1 MKHRFLSFDSIFF
14 RLFLTFLIIMI
25 PFEATGLI
33 LFTWTKN
40 TIQREI
46 EDTSALKVHY
56 LKEHLETEIYEL
68 SSQLERLSNMNLFS
82 QFSLNNS
89 SYSAAEY
96 YISLLDQYDLIK
108 HYPTN
113 YGLVTNVTI
122 YYQNLSKSL
131 TAGKGL
137 IPTDNS
143 HFDALTTILKDT
155 YHPLKRHNNQL
166 ILGTMY
172 PVNTQFTNSEPFYI
186 ITMSLSEGYILDYL
200 SSSNID
206 YDTIVYDHTYHNPIH
221 ASSIIPKNNPYEA
234 YYPLLEQKLLSDS
247 SNSTTTSFKKDSYYI
262 IAEYSPYLNCS
273 FVQFIPIDKLL
284 YLPRKMSGYLF
295 VFTLLS
301 IIGIAA
307 YTITS
312 VILVNRPISTIL
324 GGYHSIQ
331 SGNYD
336 IELPSMRT
344 SKEFDYL
351 IRGFNKM
358 AAQLSL
364 SIDQVYKY
372 EIYSKKMELKQL
384 QMQINPHFLY
394 NTYFILHRMIGNEDL
409 ESAKELSA
417 HMGNYFQYITRNK
430 NDMETL
436 EKEWAHTVNYLE
448 IQAIRYS
455 MRIKIEIKP
464 LPEEYRMLEVPR
476 LILQPL
482 LENALE
488 HGLNQKLEQGIV
500 TLSCTAKNTLLIIE
514 VSDNGEAVN
523 EEMIA
528 QLERILDSPIS
539 PEQETTALVN
549 IHKRLRLVY
558 GDMGGISFE
567 KNLPSGLIV
576 RLNIPLEVTPSNRN
590 KMI

>member
-14 RLFLTFLIIMI
+14 RLFLTFLIIII
-25 PFEATGLI
+25 PFEATGLV

-40 TIQREI
+40 TMQREI

-56 LKEHLETEIYEL
+56 LKEHLETEIHEL
-68 SSQLERLSNMNLFS
+68 FSQLERLSNMNLFS
-82 QFSLNNS
+82 QFSLNYS

-96 YISLLDQYDLIK
+96 YTSLLEQYDLIK
-108 HYPTN
+108 HYPVN
-113 YGLVTNVTI
+113 YGLVTNVTV

-137 IPTDNS
+137 IPTDSS
-143 HFDALTTILKDT
+143 HFASLTTILKDT
-155 YHPLKRHNNQL
+155 YHPLKRYNNQL

-172 PVNTQFTNSEPFYI
+172 PINTQFTNSEPFYI

-200 SSSNID
+200 SSANID

-221 ASSIIPKNNPYEA
+221 GSSIALKNNPYEA
-234 YYPLLEQKLLSDS
+234 YYPLLEQKLLSNN
-247 SNSTTTSFKKDSYYI
+247 SNSTTTSFKEDSYYI

-284 YLPRKMSGYLF
+284 YLPRQMSGYLLI
-295 VFTLLS
+295 FTLLS
-301 IIGIAA
+301 IIGIAV

-312 VILVNRPISTIL
+312 IILVNRPISTIL
-324 GGYHSIQ
+324 SGYHSIE

-358 AAQLSL
+358 SAQLSL

-417 HMGNYFQYITRNK
+417 HMGSYFQYITRNK

-455 MRIKIEIKP
+455 MRVKIEIKP
-464 LPEEYRMLEVPR
+464 FPEEYQMLEVPR

-500 TLSCTAKNTLLIIE
+500 TLSCTAENTLLIIE

-558 GDMGGISFE
+558 GDMGGITFE

-590 KMI
+590 KII